1 MSSPF
6 VTQIIFEEP
15 DKIEITKFLPYA
27 YGAELIL
34 SATENSIVGEI
45 AIIQGTDPITK
56 YPYAT
61 SIVGTAVSITEQN
74 VQVKEQSAST
84 NDSIKKY
91 GIKDLTVQSPFITDA
106 VHAKKLADFII
117 DKTQTP
123 VPIINISIT
132 TMPKIQLGDRI
143 RITTLSALD
152 ITNTDYWVISYNM
165 SIADNVT
172 QNLVLRKVS

>member
-1 MSSPF
+1 
-6 VTQIIFEEP
+6 
-15 DKIEITKFLPYA
+15 
-27 YGAELIL
+27 
-34 SATENSIVGEI
+34 
-45 AIIQGTDPITK
+45 
-56 YPYAT
+56 
-61 SIVGTAVSITEQN
+61 
-74 VQVKEQSAST
+74 
-84 NDSIKKY
+84 
-91 GIKDLTVQSPFITDA
+91 
-106 VHAKKLADFII
+106 LADFII

-152 ITNTDYWVISYNM
+152 ISNTDYWVISYNM